1 MRRYGRRGAGL
12 MRCSTRGDY
21 GLRALIELAD
31 HYGQGP
37 LQCSEIALRRH
48 VPEQYLDQL
57 LTTLRKAGFVRSQRG
72 PAGGHELARDPAEIP
87 VYEAIVA
94 LEGSLSPIAWLDEP
108 ADRTDHPSS
117 VRSARDMGA
126 HPRVHQRHPRL
137 LHNRRPPR
145 EGTQG
150 SSGEVSDM
158 TAPSRPRIADSV
170 LDLVGDTPL
179 VRLNRVVPEG
189 SATIYG
195 KLESMN
201 PGGSVKDRIALNMV
215 EEAERSGR
223 LKPGATIIEP
233 TSGNT
238 GIGLA
243 MVAAVKGYRL
253 ILTMPEDMSVER
265 RRLFERY
272 GAEVH
277 LTPAI
282 EGMTGAVFAASQ
294 LAESESHVFVPQQFE
309 NPANPDIHRRT
320 TAREILAATENRID
334 AFVAAV
340 GTGGTITGVGQV
352 LREELGNSILIVA
365 VEPARSPVLSGGRP
379 GLSGI
384 QGIGASFV
392 PGVLDR
398 EVYDEVIRIEDK
410 DAFAMTARLTREE
423 GLLVGISAAANVVAS
438 LSVAERLGKDAR
450 IVTIL
455 CDTGERYLSV
465 DL

>member
-1 MRRYGRRGAGL
+1 
-12 MRCSTRGDY
+12 
-21 GLRALIELAD
+21 
-31 HYGQGP
+31 
-37 LQCSEIALRRH
+37 
-48 VPEQYLDQL
+48 
-57 LTTLRKAGFVRSQRG
+57 
-72 PAGGHELARDPAEIP
+72 
-87 VYEAIVA
+87 
-94 LEGSLSPIAWLDEP
+94 
-108 ADRTDHPSS
+108 
-117 VRSARDMGA
+117 
-126 HPRVHQRHPRL
+126 
-137 LHNRRPPR
+137 
-145 EGTQG
+145 
-150 SSGEVSDM
+150 M
-158 TAPSRPRIADSV
+158 TAPARPRVAESI
-170 LDLVGDTPL
+170 LDLVGGTPL

-189 SATIYG
+189 SAAIYG

-201 PGGSVKDRIALNMV
+201 PGGSVKDRIALNMI
-215 EEAERSGR
+215 EDAERSGR

-265 RRLFERY
+265 RRLFERF

-294 LAESESHVFVPQQFE
+294 LAESESDVFVPQQFE
-309 NPANPDIHRRT
+309 NPANPDVHRRT
-320 TAREILAATENRID
+320 TAREIIAATDGEID

-352 LREELGNSILIVA
+352 LREELGDRVQIIA

-398 EVYDEVIRIEDK
+398 EVYDEVIRVEDK
-410 DAFAMTARLTREE
+410 DAFAMTSRLTREE
-423 GLLVGISAAANVVAS
+423 GLLVGISAAANVIAS
-438 LSVAERLGKDAR
+438 LAVAERLGEDAR

>member
-1 MRRYGRRGAGL
+1 
-12 MRCSTRGDY
+12 
-21 GLRALIELAD
+21 
-31 HYGQGP
+31 
-37 LQCSEIALRRH
+37 
-48 VPEQYLDQL
+48 
-57 LTTLRKAGFVRSQRG
+57 
-72 PAGGHELARDPAEIP
+72 
-87 VYEAIVA
+87 
-94 LEGSLSPIAWLDEP
+94 
-108 ADRTDHPSS
+108 
-117 VRSARDMGA
+117 
-126 HPRVHQRHPRL
+126 
-137 LHNRRPPR
+137 
-145 EGTQG
+145 
-150 SSGEVSDM
+150 M
-158 TAPSRPRIADSV
+158 TAPSRPRVADSI
-170 LDLVGDTPL
+170 LDLVGATPL

-189 SATIYG
+189 SAAVYG

-201 PGGSVKDRIALNMV
+201 PGGSVKDRIALAMI
-215 EEAERSGR
+215 EDAERSGALR
-223 LKPGATIIEP
+223 PGATIIEP

-294 LAESESHVFVPQQFE
+294 LAESETDVFVPQQFE
-309 NPANPDIHRRT
+309 NPANPDVHRRT
-320 TAREILAATENRID
+320 TAREIIAATDGEVD

-352 LREELGNSILIVA
+352 LREELGDRVQIVA

-423 GLLVGISAAANVVAS
+423 GLLVGISAAANVIAS
-438 LSVAERLGKDAR
+438 LTVAERLGEDAR